1 VSQKVTREDARKERI
16 CDLCGVTLVEGDE
29 VSGGRGK
36 TILGPR
42 WAGRMVVVH
51 ESCLE
56 RHNYG

>member
-1 VSQKVTREDARKERI
+1 MSQKVTREDAKRGRI
-16 CDLCGVTLVEGDE
+16 RDLCGVALVSGDE
-29 VSGGRGK
+29 VSGRRGK

>member
-1 VSQKVTREDARKERI
+1 VSQKATREGARKGRI
-16 CDLCGVTLVEGDE
+16 CDLCGVALVEGDE

-36 TILGPR
+36 TILGLR
-42 WAGRMVVVH
+42 WAGCMVVVH